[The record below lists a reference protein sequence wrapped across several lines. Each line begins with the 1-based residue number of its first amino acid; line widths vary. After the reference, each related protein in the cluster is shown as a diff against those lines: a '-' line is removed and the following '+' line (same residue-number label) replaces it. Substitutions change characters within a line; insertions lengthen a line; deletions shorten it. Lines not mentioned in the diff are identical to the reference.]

1 MKTTREQATTN
12 QLLKKKKLV
21 DREQATWIKEFDEL
35 RTTSMEED
43 SVVVISNQDAET
55 VKDFIEHLLEKE
67 EGKHIKIYRWLCGY
81 FDFPIREEGDGAYYW
96 RSHLRNKLKKIGIS
110 TLRNSKGGKQK

>member
-1 MKTTREQATTN
+1 MTKTTREAKEHTEQVLHMSYRKEFRFNFSAP
-12 QLLKKKKLV
+12 LV
-21 DREQATWIKEFDEL
+21 DLCSKKDATMKDINDVL
-35 RTTSMEED
+35 
-43 SVVVISNQDAET
+43 
-55 VKDFIEHLLEKE
+55 VKQMDYIEHLLEKE